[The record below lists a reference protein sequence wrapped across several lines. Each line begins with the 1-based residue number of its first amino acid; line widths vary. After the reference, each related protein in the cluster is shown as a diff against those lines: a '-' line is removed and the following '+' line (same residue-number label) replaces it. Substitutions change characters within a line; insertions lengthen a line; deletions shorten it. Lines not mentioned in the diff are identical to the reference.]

1 MTAALAET
9 IGSAVVKGRPVFID
23 AGEVRVPN
31 MSDSVRHD
39 PDFLEFYRTFG
50 NYLSNLLLNDG
61 TWPSWMLFARRIAAW
76 LSCLIF
82 AGFTGYPCAI
92 KKLCK
97 NIAFVT

>member
-50 NYLSNLLLNDG
+50 NYLSNLLLNG
-61 TWPSWMLFARRIAAW
+61 LNLLLLTTLAIFQSWC
-76 LSCLIF
+76 SCDLIR
-82 AGFTGYPCAI
+82 
-92 KKLCK
+92 
-97 NIAFVT
+97 